1 MPGKAWRLENDVN
14 TDAIIPGRFL
24 ADWNKNPGKLKEH
37 CFIDI
42 LPDFSRSVEKG
53 DYIVAG
59 TNFGCGSSREAAPI
73 AIKMSGVN
81 IIIAGSFAR
90 IFYRNCINVGVLAL
104 ESAEA
109 SAKVQQGDILTVDI
123 MTGVISNVTT
133 GQAYSFKPVP
143 PFLKEILDLGGL
155 APYIQKK
162 LNIS

>member
-1 MPGKAWRLENDVN
+1 MPGKAWRFENDVN

-24 ADWNKNPGKLKEH
+24 ADWNKNPQKLKDH
-37 CFIDI
+37 CFIDL
-42 LPDFSRSVEKG
+42 LPEFSGSVEKG

-81 IIIAGSFAR
+81 VIIAGSFAR

-104 ESAEA
+104 ESPEA
-109 SAKVQQGDILTVDI
+109 SAKVRQGDILNVDI
-123 MTGVISNVTT
+123 ITGVINNVTT
-133 GQAYSFKPVP
+133 GQVYSFKPVP

-155 APYIQKK
+155 APYVQNK
-162 LNIS
+162 LNIR